1 MDASEDLRAQRF
13 LRIAA
18 IVVGCLAYWR
28 LLFWGPSW
36 HPGLLTTWF
45 FFPDDPFP
53 QLIFLVTAALV
64 YRRREFLRSAMRS
77 RGSPALAALPL
88 LAGASL
94 FVWGHYVSALDLV
107 LVSFLLLAIGV
118 SLLWFG
124 VGLVRALAIP
134 CVVLAFAFPVPGVV
148 TNQVIYVIRL
158 WTATHA
164 ASLMQLVGM
173 PVLREGNVIIGA
185 TTTAQVI
192 DSCSGLRSMQILTL
206 AAVFFV
212 GWFPARRL
220 RKVLLVILAPAI
232 AYLFNL
238 LRVGAITV
246 APTSEFSTAHAAQ
259 GMTIFFGA
267 ISCLIVADR
276 IFGYLLPGKEQT
288 DAASR
293 PVETGVAEE
302 QPPQPEIRSE
312 PSGAGES
319 ESATPRRGLARVRG
333 RLGAASLVAL
343 AATLL
348 GISIWMPRW
357 SPPESER
364 LIPARLPAELDGW
377 VKTEKVPIDN
387 GYLWTVRFS
396 KHDYWIYERDGDE
409 ISVFIGYDHRRNR
422 AHSLLSPKNA
432 VPRRG
437 WEIEE
442 RSSVSL
448 ESVEAQVERVVARSL
463 SAQILAF
470 HWYEGTLGLAS
481 ETLRALLALD
491 QSPFRRPQ
499 PARVIRVATTI
510 APGPIERA
518 EGEARLEEFASS
530 LFAALRE

>member
-13 LRIAA
+13 LRITA

-28 LLFWGPSW
+28 LLLWGPSW

-64 YRRREFLRSAMRS
+64 YRRRESLRSAMCS

-88 LAGASL
+88 LAGSSL

-107 LVSFLLLAIGV
+107 LVSFLLISIGV
-118 SLLWFG
+118 ALLWFG
-124 VGLVRALAIP
+124 VRFVGALAIP

-148 TNQVIYVIRL
+148 TNQVIYVVRL

-164 ASLMQLVGM
+164 TALMQLVGM
-173 PVLREGNVIIGA
+173 PVLREGNVIIGS

-238 LRVGAITV
+238 LRVGAIAI
-246 APTSEFSTAHAAQ
+246 APTSEFSAAHAAQ
-259 GMTIFFGA
+259 GMMIFFGA

-276 IFGYLLPGKEQT
+276 IFGYVLPGRSQI

-293 PVETGVAEE
+293 PVEAGVAAD
-302 QPPQPEIRSE
+302 QSLQPEAEPE
-312 PSGAGES
+312 PSGAEEP
-319 ESATPRRGLARVRG
+319 ESATPPHGFAGARGC
-333 RLGAASLVAL
+333 LGAASILAL
-343 AATLL
+343 AVTML

-357 SPPESER
+357 SFSESER
-364 LIPARLPAELDGW
+364 IIPAKLPAELDGW
-377 VKTEKVPIDN
+377 VKAEQVPIDN

-396 KHDYWIYERDGDE
+396 KHAYWIYERDGDE
-409 ISVFIGYDHRRNR
+409 VSVFIGYDHRRNR
-422 AHSLLSPKNA
+422 SHSLLSPKNA

-442 RSSVSL
+442 RSSASL
-448 ESVEAQVERVVARSL
+448 ESVDARVERVVARSL

-470 HWYEGTLGLAS
+470 HWYEGTEGLAS
-481 ETLRALLALD
+481 EALRALLAAD
-491 QSPFRRPQ
+491 QSPFRRLQ

-510 APGPIERA
+510 APGPSERA
-518 EGEARLEEFASS
+518 EGEAMLHAFASS

>member
-13 LRIAA
+13 LRITAV
-18 IVVGCLAYWR
+18 VVGCLAYWR
-28 LLFWGPSW
+28 LLLWGPSW

-88 LAGASL
+88 LAGSLL

-107 LVSFLLLAIGV
+107 LVSFLLVSIGV
-118 SLLWFG
+118 ALLWFG
-124 VGLVRALAIP
+124 VRFARALAIP

-148 TNQVIYVIRL
+148 TNQVIYVVRL

-164 ASLMQLVGM
+164 AALMQFVGM

-259 GMTIFFGA
+259 GLMIFFGA

-276 IFGYLLPGKEQT
+276 ILGFLLPGRSQI

-293 PVETGVAEE
+293 PVEVEVAAE
-302 QPPQPEIRSE
+302 QLPQPEAEPE
-312 PSGAGES
+312 PSGEV
-319 ESATPRRGLARVRG
+319 EPQSATPPQGFASAKG

-343 AATLL
+343 AVTML

-357 SPPESER
+357 NIPESER
-364 LIPARLPAELDGW
+364 LIPAKLPAELDGW
-377 VKTEKVPIDN
+377 AKTEKVPLDN

-396 KHDYWIYERDGDE
+396 KHDYRIYERDGDE
-409 ISVFIGYDHRRNR
+409 VSVFIGYDHRRNR
-422 AHSLLSPKNA
+422 GHSLLSPKNA

-442 RSSVSL
+442 RGSVSL
-448 ESVEAQVERVVARSL
+448 ESVDARVERVVARSL
-463 SAQILAF
+463 SAQALTF
-470 HWYEGTLGLAS
+470 HWYEGTEGLAS
-481 ETLRALLALD
+481 ETLRALLAAD
-491 QSPFRRPQ
+491 HSPFRRPQ

-510 APGPIERA
+510 GPAPIERA
-518 EGEARLEEFASS
+518 EDEAMLRAFASS